1 MYHEVTAAITEELGE
16 WPGSSRRIDWLCFD
30 SDTNFVVSETQTI
43 VIHIE
48 FACASPPVRGV
59 PLKSALWPCN
69 HSIAP
74 GRLLAI
80 IIRRA
85 KIADLGRVNNYVTSH
100 RRQG

>member
-48 FACASPPVRGV
+48 FACVRRRSRSLTTHTGV
-59 PLKSALWPCN
+59 ALK
-69 HSIAP
+69 
-74 GRLLAI
+74 
-80 IIRRA
+80 
-85 KIADLGRVNNYVTSH
+85 D
-100 RRQG
+100 